1 MIMANP
7 GLSIIP
13 KVSKITPRILRILG
27 CNPGPMTLQGT
38 NTYIVGKGKRYVTLL
53 FKTTF
58 TTGLYYSS
66 KMQVGSCY
74 YCNIYF
80 RRLLIDT
87 GDGQQAEFFLNL
99 KKSINFDKF
108 AITDV
113 ILTHWHHD
121 HIGGVGTCS
130 ASVGGVMKSAEVS

>member
-58 TTGLYYSS
+58 TAGL
-66 KMQVGSCY
+66 
-74 YCNIYF
+74 
-80 RRLLIDT
+80 
-87 GDGQQAEFFLNL
+87 
-99 KKSINFDKF
+99 
-108 AITDV
+108 
-113 ILTHWHHD
+113 
-121 HIGGVGTCS
+121 
-130 ASVGGVMKSAEVS
+130 